1 MEEKTL
7 KERLE
12 EAQEAVSNLEEPFK
26 KLAFE
31 KILNSLFVQEAPVN
45 NTPKNKGQ
53 TQKVK
58 KEKKTSLNGNS
69 KKRIDEE
76 TQEMINKLNRT
87 EHTIIKKMNK
97 AIDLSMYILKVMEE
111 KGYNSLTPSQIA
123 DILLEVFKK
132 KITKAAVGMALLKA
146 DEYIDRDKTIFRG
159 AVSYK
164 YRLVDKGEDYINSLI
179 ETLEQEELNNQ
190 TGPTAE
196 EPKPNLSS
204 EVSRDNSEVAN

>member
-12 EAQEAVSNLEEPFK
+12 EAQKAVSNLEEPFK

>member
-12 EAQEAVSNLEEPFK
+12 EAQEAVSNLDEPFK
-26 KLAFE
+26 KMAFE
-31 KILNSLFVQEAPVN
+31 KILNSLFMQEAPAN
-45 NTPKNKGQ
+45 NNAPQNKAPA
-53 TQKVK
+53 QKFK
-58 KEKKTSLNGNS
+58 KEKRVTSNGNS

-76 TQEMINKLNRT
+76 TQEMINQLNRT
-87 EHTIIKKMNK
+87 EHTIIKKMDK
-97 AIDLSMYILKVMEE
+97 ALDLSMYILKVMEE
-111 KGYNSLTPSQIA
+111 KGHNSLTPSQIA

-179 ETLEQEELNNQ
+179 ETLEQEDNNQ

-204 EVSRDNSEVAN
+204 EGSRDNSEVAN